1 MSADPSRSQPASQ
14 PDVAET
20 VAFDRLPADAGRAGY
35 GDRYAE
41 DSVDYPTSA
50 SAQDWAAG
58 VSRPRGPR
66 MRRTASPSKCRRPRP
81 PHVGAEDTC
90 GHQVGPCV
98 VSREG
103 LEEPSA
109 VHRQRSERGGRWG
122 G

>member
-58 VSRPRGPR
+58 EPPARAADATDGVSVQ
-66 MRRTASPSKCRRPRP
+66 MQTAATSSRRC
-81 PHVGAEDTC
+81 
-90 GHQVGPCV
+90 
-98 VSREG
+98 
-103 LEEPSA
+103 
-109 VHRQRSERGGRWG
+109 
-122 G
+122 